1 MFNKSCTLVLMKI
14 SGIIETCIYAEN
26 LDEVREF
33 YKMLPGLELIA
44 EEQGRHL
51 FFKCGRRMLLI
62 FNPRHTSTEQT
73 DVDGQIVPLHGSRG
87 ATHIAFS
94 IQNEDLE
101 NWRDFFKENSIPIE
115 SEVTW
120 PNGITS
126 LYFRDPAGNSLEI
139 VSPKLW
145 K

>member
-1 MFNKSCTLVLMKI
+1 MKI
-14 SGIIETCIYAEN
+14 SGITETSIYAEN
-26 LDEVREF
+26 LDEAREF

-51 FFKCGRRMLLI
+51 FFKCGSRMLLI
-62 FNPRHTSTEQT
+62 FNPKHTSIEQT
-73 DVDGQIVPLHGSRG
+73 DVDGQMVPLHGSRG

-101 NWRDFFKENSIPIE
+101 KWRDFFKKNSIPIE
-115 SEVTW
+115 SEITW

-126 LYFRDPAGNSLEI
+126 LYFRDPAGNSLEV
-139 VSPKLW
+139 VSPELW
-145 K
+145 NK